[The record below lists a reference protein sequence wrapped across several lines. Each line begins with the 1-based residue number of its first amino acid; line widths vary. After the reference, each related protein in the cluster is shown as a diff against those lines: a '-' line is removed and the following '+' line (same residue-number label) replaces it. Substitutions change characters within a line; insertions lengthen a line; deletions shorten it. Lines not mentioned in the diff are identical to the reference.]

1 MGRWG
6 TDLGV
11 GAEGGRAMDLGLQ
24 GKVALVTGASRGIG
38 KAIALGLAAEGC
50 RVALV
55 GRTRETL
62 DAAAAEVAACGA
74 EALSIAA
81 DVMLAADVERM
92 VAEAAARWGRLDV
105 LVNNV
110 GGRRGGAFMETT
122 DADWLEVFELNVL
135 SAIRASRGAVPHMRR
150 QGGGAIVMISSIYGR
165 EAGGVVTYNATKSA
179 MISLTKN
186 LARELAPEH
195 IRVNSVAPGS
205 ISFPGGSWWRRQQ
218 EDPEGMAEFVRR
230 DMPYGRFGRV
240 DEVANVAVFLA
251 SERASLMTGACVPVD
266 GAQGRSNI

>member
-1 MGRWG
+1 
-6 TDLGV
+6 
-11 GAEGGRAMDLGLQ
+11 MDLGLT

-38 KAIALGLAAEGC
+38 KAIALGLGAEGC

-55 GRTRETL
+55 ARTRSAV
-62 DAAAAEVAACGA
+62 DAAAAEINNLGGQALPIVADVGVAAD
-74 EALSIAA
+74 A
-81 DVMLAADVERM
+81 DRM
-92 VAEAAARWGRLDV
+92 ITEAAEEWGRLDV

-110 GGRRGGAFMETT
+110 GGRRGGAFLATT
-122 DADWLEVFELNVL
+122 DEDWLGAFELNVL
-135 SAIRASRGAVPHMRR
+135 SAIRASRAVVPYMRQ

-165 EAGGVVTYNATKSA
+165 EAGGAITYNATKAA

-186 LARELAPEH
+186 LARELATEH

-230 DMPYGRFGRV
+230 DMPYGRFGRA

-251 SERASLMTGACVPVD
+251 SERASLMTGATVPVD
-266 GAQGRSNI
+266 GAQGRSNV

>member
-1 MGRWG
+1 
-6 TDLGV
+6 
-11 GAEGGRAMDLGLQ
+11 MDLGLT

-38 KAIALGLAAEGC
+38 KAIALGLGAEGC

-55 GRTRETL
+55 ARTREAVE
-62 DAAAAEVAACGA
+62 AAAAEVAARGA
-74 EALSIAA
+74 DALPIVA
-81 DVMLAADVERM
+81 DVSVAADVERM
-92 VAEAAARWGRLDV
+92 IDAAAARWGRLDV

-122 DADWLEVFELNVL
+122 DEDWLGAFELNVL
-135 SAIRASRGAVPHMRR
+135 SAIRASRAAVPHLRQ

-186 LARELAPEH
+186 LARELAGEN

-218 EDPEGMAEFVRR
+218 EDPQAMAEFVRR

>member
-1 MGRWG
+1 
-6 TDLGV
+6 
-11 GAEGGRAMDLGLQ
+11 MDLGLT

-50 RVALV
+50 RVGLV
-55 GRTRETL
+55 ARTRE
-62 DAAAAEVAACGA
+62 AVESAAAEVAALGV
-74 EALSIAA
+74 EALPIVADVAVAA
-81 DVMLAADVERM
+81 DIERM
-92 VAEAAARWGRLDV
+92 IEAVAARWGRLDV

-110 GGRRGGAFMETT
+110 GGRRGGAFLETT
-122 DADWLEVFELNVL
+122 DADGLGAFELNVL
-135 SAIRASRGAVPHMRR
+135 SAIRASRAAVPHLRR
-150 QGGGAIVMISSIYGR
+150 QGGGAIVMVSSIYGR
-165 EAGGVVTYNATKSA
+165 EAGGVVTYNATKAA

-186 LARELAPEH
+186 LARELAPEQ

-218 EDPEGMAEFVRR
+218 EDPAAMAEFVQR

-240 DEVANVAVFLA
+240 EEVASVAVFLA

>member
-1 MGRWG
+1 
-6 TDLGV
+6 
-11 GAEGGRAMDLGLQ
+11 MDLGLRD
-24 GKVALVTGASRGIG
+24 KVALVTGASRGIG
-38 KAIALGLAAEGC
+38 HEIALGLGAEGC

-55 GRTRETL
+55 ARTREAVE
-62 DAAAAEVAACGA
+62 AAARDVAALGVETLA
-74 EALSIAA
+74 ISA
-81 DVMLAADVERM
+81 DVGVADDVDRM

-122 DADWLEVFELNVL
+122 DADWLGAFELNVL
-135 SAIRASRGAVPHMRR
+135 SAIRASRAAVPHMRR
-150 QGGGAIVMISSIYGR
+150 QGGGTIVMISSIYGR

-218 EDPEGMAEFVRR
+218 EDPEAMAEFVRR

-240 DEVANVAVFLA
+240 EEVASVVVFLA